1 MEIYKRFFKYL
12 KPYRTRFIQGGL
24 CMVFVA
30 GLTTLTVWLIRLV
43 VDKILIA
50 KDIQMLFWITALI
63 PLIYLLKGV
72 FGYTHNYL
80 MNYISHSI
88 VRDIRLELYSHLQS
102 LSLDFYHKN
111 STGRL
116 MSRLTNDTST
126 LQGAIGYVPV
136 QIIRDGVTLLFL
148 VGTIF
153 YLNWKFALITLFLFP
168 LAAVPVTLIGT
179 KMRRVGR
186 EIQSH
191 MADLF
196 SYIQEGLTGNLVT
209 KVFCKESQEI
219 SRFSHENQK
228 YYAILM
234 RWVRA
239 DVFGAPVMEFLGS
252 FAAAYLLWYG
262 GKDVIDGVWSAGS
275 FFSFL
280 GASISAYKPVKEFT
294 GINARIQQG
303 TAALERIFEILDEK
317 PTITEIRGCEE
328 LPPIKESV
336 EFVNICFSYEKGTL
350 ILNDINFKV
359 KSGEVLGLVGPSG
372 SGKTTLI
379 HLVPRLFDPDSGS
392 ILIDGKDIRNVTLKS
407 LRQQISMV
415 TQDTFLFN
423 ETVRYNIVYG
433 QKDSLLV
440 NQTTQEEI
448 EAAAR
453 TANAHNFIMEL
464 PLGYDTVVGEK
475 GIRLSGGQR
484 QRLAIARAILKNPP
498 ILILDEATSSLD
510 SESERLVQEALE
522 RLMQNRTVLMVAH
535 RMSTIRK
542 ANRIIVLEGG
552 KIAEDGQHEL
562 LLKKS
567 GLYKKLYETQT
578 IP

>member
-1 MEIYKRFFKYL
+1 
-12 KPYRTRFIQGGL
+12 
-24 CMVFVA
+24 MVFVA
-30 GLTTLTVWLIRLV
+30 GLTTLTVWMIRIV

-50 KDIQMLFWITALI
+50 KDIQMLLWITACI
-63 PLIYLLKGV
+63 PLVYLLKGV
-72 FGYTHNYL
+72 LGYTHNYL

-88 VRDIRLELYSHLQS
+88 VRDIRLELYSHLQT
-102 LSLDFYHKN
+102 LSLDYYHKN

-126 LQGAIGYVPV
+126 LQSAIGYVPV
-136 QIIRDGVTLLFL
+136 QMIRDGLTLLFL

-168 LAAVPVTLIGT
+168 IAAVPVTIIGT

-186 EIQSH
+186 EIQNH

-196 SYIQEGLTGNLVT
+196 SYIQEGITGNVVT
-209 KVFCKESQEI
+209 KVFCKETQEI
-219 SRFSHENQK
+219 ARFSAENEK
-228 YYAILM
+228 YYSILM

-262 GKDVIDGVWSAGS
+262 GKDVINGTWSAGS

-294 GINARIQQG
+294 GINSRIQQG
-303 TAALERIFEILDEK
+303 AAALERIFEVLDER
-317 PTITEIRGCEE
+317 PTITEKKECVE
-328 LPPIKESV
+328 LPPIKECV
-336 EFVNICFSYEKGTL
+336 EFRNVCFSYEKGTI

-359 KSGEVLGLVGPSG
+359 RSGEVLGLVGPSG

-379 HLVPRLFDPDSGS
+379 HLLPRLFDPESGS
-392 ILIDGKDIRNVTLKS
+392 IFIDGKDIRNVTLKS
-407 LRQQISMV
+407 LREQISMV

-423 ETVRYNIVYG
+423 ETVRYNIIYG
-433 QKDSLLV
+433 QRNSLLET
-440 NQTTQEEI
+440 QTTQEEL
-448 EAAAR
+448 ETAAR

-464 PLGYDTVVGEK
+464 PQGYDTMVGEK
-475 GIRLSGGQR
+475 GIRLSGGQK
-484 QRLAIARAILKNPP
+484 QRLAIARALLKNPP

-542 ANRIIVLEGG
+542 ADRIIVLENG
-552 KIAEDGQHEL
+552 KIVEVGQHDL
-562 LLKKS
+562 LLKNS
-567 GLYKKLYETQT
+567 GLYKKLYETQALL
-578 IP
+578 